1 MGTIDS
7 MKSVL
12 TQSAIDALCE
22 KYYIPDA
29 GHPELPGHND
39 RIHNSPIDILPYF
52 QINLSQLS
60 VIAAAKILHQTYVSK
75 WDVLNESV
83 LDEPNLFAEFNVR
96 AARQTCLGAEVRM
109 CIEHVHRGKKRLEG
123 KCGMQ
128 ANLLKER
135 DADVADLKARLSLK
149 EVEAA
154 EAIRLRGQIAN
165 VEAAEAA
172 RAGELESLK
181 EQNADLESAAVAKDS
196 EIAKLTQDLSS
207 LQLSCD
213 DLSIKASTLECEKDK
228 LVDQVSVLE
237 TTCSGLRDEVSG
249 YKLFKEQ
256 IEAVQDVQVKA
267 LSNRVSELDANL
279 MGMALHL
286 DEEFYPRYLTT
297 ISGGRRILSR
307 GLKLVVI
314 KCLQSPE
321 YLSTLGGA
329 IGRTIDKGMQDVVY
343 ALRAVEFPLLSQLAS
358 HKDARISDIMD
369 LFRLEGPASKALEV
383 SQLQPSLEQ
392 LMLLILRLE
401 DQVVIG
407 ETSLSFGLDVGNAR
421 VQRLK
426 ANAASRQLSISDAL
440 VPLIEPLS
448 AENLIG
454 KASTSG
460 VPT

>member
-1 MGTIDS
+1 
-7 MKSVL
+7 
-12 TQSAIDALCE
+12 
-22 KYYIPDA
+22 
-29 GHPELPGHND
+29 
-39 RIHNSPIDILPYF
+39 
-52 QINLSQLS
+52 
-60 VIAAAKILHQTYVSK
+60 
-75 WDVLNESV
+75 
-83 LDEPNLFAEFNVR
+83 
-96 AARQTCLGAEVRM
+96 
-109 CIEHVHRGKKRLEG
+109 
-123 KCGMQ
+123 
-128 ANLLKER
+128 
-135 DADVADLKARLSLK
+135 KARLSLK

-165 VEAAEAA
+165 VEAAKAA

-196 EIAKLTQDLSS
+196 DIAKLTQDLSS
-207 LQLSCD
+207 LHLSCD

-307 GLKLVVI
+307 GLRLVADYI
-314 KCLQSPE
+314 
-321 YLSTLGGA
+321 
-329 IGRTIDKGMQDVVY
+329 DVVY
-343 ALRAVEFPLLSQLAS
+343 ALRAVEFPLLSQLAF
-358 HKDARISDIMD
+358 HKDIRISDIMD

-383 SQLQPSLEQ
+383 SHLQPSPEQ
-392 LMLLILRLE
+392 LMLLIHRLE

-421 VQRLK
+421 IQRLK
-426 ANAASRQLSISDAL
+426 ANAASRPDIATTTTLSTTFL
-440 VPLIEPLS
+440 EVNTVPQVSMAAHE
-448 AENLIG
+448 
-454 KASTSG
+454 TSG
-460 VPT
+460 VRPSTEAPSSFKILSEKEGLDGTPEHTTTS